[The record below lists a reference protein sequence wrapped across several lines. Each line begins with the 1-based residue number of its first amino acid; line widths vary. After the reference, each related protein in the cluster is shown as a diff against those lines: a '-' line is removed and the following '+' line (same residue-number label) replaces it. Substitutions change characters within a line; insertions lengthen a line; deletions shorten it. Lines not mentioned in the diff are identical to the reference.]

1 MYAII
6 YENAM
11 FKYQFWSILN
21 LGNICLFI
29 PILRTY
35 ILYKQV
41 WNIYD
46 DIDQMVQDNVK
57 CFDIKVLDNQDIYN

>member
-1 MYAII
+1 MPI
-6 YENAM
+6 YSN
-11 FKYQFWSILN
+11 FK
-21 LGNICLFI
+21 
-29 PILRTY
+29 